1 MAYKTIETITH
12 DYGPVNKY
20 IDEKARLKKSR
31 SVWGYTRSLA
41 LFLVAFGIFLILAAY
56 AYHIFK
62 KPHENFF
69 VENDI
74 VKSQKL
80 KQDLNEVINKK
91 DEEIESKEKEVNN
104 NPENE
109 KLKKDLETLKKEK
122 EELEK
127 KLNNIVYTEE
137 VSIFKK
143 YDVNSNLT
151 VTTGFGWNKLDDLR
165 SGKKHD
171 DDWCYIDSNLTTAKY
186 YFNVESDQSLLLKE
200 LGISKSEAASYKKH
214 CYN

>member
-12 DYGPVNKY
+12 DYKPVNKY
-20 IDEKARLKKSR
+20 IDEKANLKRSK
-31 SVWGYTRSLA
+31 SVWGYTKSVA
-41 LFLVAFGIFLILAAY
+41 LFLLALGIFLILAAY

-62 KPHENFF
+62 KPYKNFF

-74 VKSQKL
+74 VKSEKL
-80 KQDLNEVINKK
+80 KQDLDEDIIKK
-91 DEEIESKEKEVNN
+91 DDEIKEKEKEVKT

-109 KLKKDLETLKKEK
+109 KLKKDLEMLKKEK
-122 EELEK
+122 EEIEK
-127 KLNNIVYTEE
+127 KLNDIAYTEE

-143 YDVNSNLT
+143 YEINNNLS
-151 VTTGFGWNKLDDLR
+151 VTTGFGWNKLEDLR

-186 YFNVESDQSLLLKE
+186 YFNVESDQSLLLEE
-200 LGISKSEAASYKKH
+200 LGISKSEASSYKKH

>member
-1 MAYKTIETITH
+1 MPDKTIEYTVH
-12 DYGPVNKY
+12 DYDPLNKA
-20 IDEKARLKKSR
+20 INENIRIKRTR

-127 KLNNIVYTEE
+127 KLSDIAYTEE